1 MRSALQMYFEHA
13 RTKTSCCLS
22 TSALHSQTSKIHSL
36 VSGIILPLTFS
47 SWKFPCPSL
56 RWHRP
61 WASIQAPALSNLVLV
76 RAAVTV
82 PSWPKICKA
91 PFSVLGFGLK
101 PPDSLYKLLN
111 HMVAG
116 LGTVGLKLNL
126 WHEVKIK
133 RSLSVLH
140 YHIPEASRLC
150 FWLCI
155 QPGEFSIKF
164 QNVVTWNVLV
174 KKKKN
179 STESGVRLL

>member
-76 RAAVTV
+76 RAVVTV
-82 PSWPKICKA
+82 PSRPQICKA
-91 PFSVLGFGLK
+91 PFSVLRFGLK

-133 RSLSVLH
+133 RKEVSLYCITISLRHQGCAFDSVFSQENLASNSKMLS
-140 YHIPEASRLC
+140 PEM
-150 FWLCI
+150 FW
-155 QPGEFSIKF
+155 
-164 QNVVTWNVLV
+164 
-174 KKKKN
+174 
-179 STESGVRLL
+179 